1 MALLAQLA
9 ENDNAQS
16 ETRDPRA
23 RAALLSPVR
32 ERQAAPAACRKHHTV
47 GGERVLASTVAV
59 ERVGGVARW
68 RISVALWGRSNQERR
83 DVALLLAQ
91 HLALAVGQ
99 GPLEI
104 EVGTSTWFVRRA
116 LTQAERLLLRG
127 TSLALVTEE
136 PAQQEAR
143 A

>member
-23 RAALLSPVR
+23 RAALLSPLKKR
-32 ERQAAPAACRKHHTV
+32 GEAPSAACRKFHTV
-47 GGERVLASTVAV
+47 GGDRVLASTMAV
-59 ERVGGVARW
+59 EQIGGTARW
-68 RISVALWGRSNQERR
+68 RVSVALWGRSTAERR
-83 DVALLLAQ
+83 DVASLLAQ

-104 EVGTSTWFVRRA
+104 EVGPSTWFVRRA
-116 LTQAERLLLRG
+116 LTMAERTLMRG
-127 TSLALVTEE
+127 TALAIAT
-136 PAQQEAR
+136 
-143 A
+143 